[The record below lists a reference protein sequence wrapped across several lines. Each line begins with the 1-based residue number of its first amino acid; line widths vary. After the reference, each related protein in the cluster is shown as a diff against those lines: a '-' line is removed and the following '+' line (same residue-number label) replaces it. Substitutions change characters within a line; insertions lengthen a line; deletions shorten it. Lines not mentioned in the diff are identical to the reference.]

1 MMMPLRREEAGRNV
15 DAELLRQ
22 PLHGEHRRML
32 IHRKGAGEM
41 ALVLGAAEIMA
52 LKQLGREDDLR
63 ALVGG
68 FAHECGYRV
77 DIVVD
82 SVGEGK
88 LERGDGSVRHS
99 RLRHPSER
107 WKPPGG
113 AAPAS
118 RWIPAFPG
126 STAISH

>member
-82 SVGEGK
+82 AVGEGK
-88 LERGDGSVRHS
+88 LERSDEHT
-99 RLRHPSER
+99 SELQSLMR
-107 WKPPGG
+107 
-113 AAPAS
+113 
-118 RWIPAFPG
+118 
-126 STAISH
+126 ISYAVFCLQKKKQLIRS